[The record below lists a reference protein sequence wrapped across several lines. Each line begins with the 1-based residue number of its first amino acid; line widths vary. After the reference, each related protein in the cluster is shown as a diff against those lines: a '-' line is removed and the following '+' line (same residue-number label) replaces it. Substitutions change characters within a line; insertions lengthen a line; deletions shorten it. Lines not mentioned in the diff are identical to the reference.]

1 MAFSSSERSSGVPP
15 GVDRP
20 FEVADPACIT
30 DHHRLETGFREGLGH
45 AEITIDQLSDHDRVG
60 SRPASPSSVDQVTLS
75 APISMSR
82 APVTSATP

>member
-45 AEITIDQLSDHDRVG
+45 AEITIDELSDHDRVG
-60 SRPASPSSVDQVTLS
+60 SRSCVTFVGRPGDAVGLDLDRKSVV
-75 APISMSR
+75 
-82 APVTSATP
+82 